1 MLILLTYLTTSPV
14 INWNINTELVEIL
27 LDIDDSKLD
36 DILDIIVVEISWDD
50 TETDGV
56 LTMVLEDD
64 REGSLLV
71 VVLDV
76 MKTIVDV
83 EDDDITIKL
92 Y

>member
-1 MLILLTYLTTSPV
+1 MLTYLTTSPI

-27 LDIDDSKLD
+27 LDIDGSKLD
-36 DILDIIVVEISWDD
+36 DILDVIVVQISWDD
-50 TETDGV
+50 TETDDV

-64 REGSLLV
+64 EEGSLSV
-71 VVLDV
+71 VVLDD